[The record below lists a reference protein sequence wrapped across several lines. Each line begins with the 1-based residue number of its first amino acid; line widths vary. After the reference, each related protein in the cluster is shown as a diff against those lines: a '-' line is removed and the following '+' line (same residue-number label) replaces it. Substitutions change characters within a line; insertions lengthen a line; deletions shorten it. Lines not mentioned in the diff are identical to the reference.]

1 MLLRVS
7 EGVVV
12 GIWMRVEMG
21 MGVMG
26 LVMRMGIGARD
37 ETWMRVG
44 AREVAWRRSQS
55 WSMMSAEVLV
65 RLSLYLS
72 RGLRVQAGTG

>member
-1 MLLRVS
+1 M
-7 EGVVV
+7 GV
-12 GIWMRVEMG
+12 GA
-21 MGVMG
+21 VMG
-26 LVMRMGIGARD
+26 LVMRMGVGARG
-37 ETWMRVG
+37 EAWMRVG

-72 RGLRVQAGTG
+72 RGLGVQAGTG